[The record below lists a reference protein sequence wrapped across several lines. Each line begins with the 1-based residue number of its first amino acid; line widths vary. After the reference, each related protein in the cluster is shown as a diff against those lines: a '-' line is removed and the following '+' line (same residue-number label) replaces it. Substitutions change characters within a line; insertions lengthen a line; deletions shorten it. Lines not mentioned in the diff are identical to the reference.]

1 MKRLDEIHLLGTS
14 FTMCVEEWPNGGLR
28 SMFTVLILCSQYILP
43 VIVLPSFYYNVRI
56 ILSAN
61 CYSFWFITSHCVQI
75 LTYLQEQQEDSFGE
89 ERKLKKLTL
98 ILAFLAIIFAV
109 VQKVSTFRKLYK
121 TYCRCPIYLSIF
133 SSRWLNLDSYS
144 YQMLMSEFKKS
155 EVA

>member
-28 SMFTVLILCSQYILP
+28 SLFTVLILCSQYILP

-61 CYSFWFITSHCVQI
+61 CYSFWFITRHCVQI

-109 VQKVSTFRKLYK
+109 VQKVSTFIGNFIKYIVGVQSTSQYFLHVDW
-121 TYCRCPIYLSIF
+121 TWIPIHTRC
-133 SSRWLNLDSYS
+133 
-144 YQMLMSEFKKS
+144 
-155 EVA
+155 